1 MLSNVNRLSDTRR
14 SAAFGRPTT
23 SARSTT
29 SRLAAIASVF
39 LLSTALVATPM
50 ATITQPV
57 QARGAPES
65 FAPLVENVIDAVVNI
80 SASQTVENRSVPL
93 PQVPPGT
100 PFEDFFNDFFNRRG
114 EGGPGE
120 GQPNQRRGESQP
132 NQRRG
137 DNNQGPGNQGPGNQG
152 PGQQRRSNSLGSGF
166 VIDASGIVITNN
178 HVIGEANDITVNFN
192 DGTKLKAE
200 VVGKDPKTDLA
211 VLRVKSDKPLKF
223 VKFGDDQTSRVG
235 DWVVAIGNPFGF
247 DSSVSAG
254 ILSARNRRIN
264 SGPYDNF
271 IQTDAAINRG
281 NSGGPL
287 FNMDGEVIGINTAII
302 SPSGGSIG
310 IGFAVPASTA
320 APVIEQLRS
329 FGETRRGWLG
339 VRIQE
344 VDEGIAETLGLGR
357 VRGAM
362 VAGVDDK
369 GPAKPAGLEAGD
381 VILRFDGRDV
391 KDSRELPR
399 IVANTAVGKAVDVVI
414 FRKGKEETLKITLAR
429 LEDGER
435 MASAAR
441 PNEGSSAPTQTPAV
455 RRSLGMELTAL
466 SAETRRRFNLKD
478 GQKGVVINR
487 VDPNSNA
494 ATKRLAAGDVI
505 VEVGQEAV
513 NTPAEAA
520 DRIEKLRK
528 ENRKSALLL
537 VANAQ
542 GELRFVAVAIE

>member
-1 MLSNVNRLSDTRR
+1 M
-14 SAAFGRPTT
+14 
-23 SARSTT
+23 TT
-29 SRLAAIASVF
+29 SRSSRTKISRFANIASAF
-39 LLSTALVATPM
+39 MLSTALVATPM
-50 ATITQPV
+50 TPLITPAI
-57 QARGAPES
+57 ARGAPES
-65 FAPLVENVIDAVVNI
+65 FAPLVEQVIDAVVNI

-93 PQVPPGT
+93 PQAPPGT

-114 EGGPGE
+114 EGGDGQQ
-120 GQPNQRRGESQP
+120 GQPNQRRGENQP
-132 NQRRG
+132 NQPNRRG
-137 DNNQGPGNQGPGNQG
+137 EGNREGNNG

-200 VVGKDPKTDLA
+200 VIGKDPKTDIA

-223 VKFGDDQTSRVG
+223 VKFGDDQASRVG

-287 FNMDGEVIGINTAII
+287 FNAQGEVIGINTAII

-320 APVIEQLRS
+320 MPVIEQLKN

-344 VDEGIAETLGLGR
+344 VDDGIAETLGLGK

-362 VAGVDDK
+362 VAGVDEK
-369 GPAKPAGLEAGD
+369 GPAKPAGIEAGD
-381 VILRFDGRDV
+381 VIIKFDGKDV

-399 IVANTAVGKAVDVVI
+399 IVATTAVGKAVDVLV
-414 FRKGKEETLKITLAR
+414 FRKGKEQTLKVTLAR

-435 MASAAR
+435 QASAAK
-441 PNEGSSAPTQTPAV
+441 PATPGTNAPAPVV
-455 RRSLGMELTAL
+455 RRALGLELTAL
-466 SAETRRRFNLKD
+466 NAETRKRFNLKD

-505 VEVGQEAV
+505 VEVGQEPV
-513 NTPAEAA
+513 NTPQELT
-520 DRIEKLRK
+520 DRIEKLKK
-528 ENRKSALLL
+528 ESRKSALLL

>member
-1 MLSNVNRLSDTRR
+1 MPSMISSTLNTRSR
-14 SAAFGRPTT
+14 SSRFTALASAFM
-23 SARSTT
+23 
-29 SRLAAIASVF
+29 I
-39 LLSTALVATPM
+39 STAMIATPM
-50 ATITQPV
+50 TPLLAPAI
-57 QARGAPES
+57 ARGAPES
-65 FAPLVENVIDAVVNI
+65 FAPLVEQVIDAVVNI

-93 PQVPPGT
+93 PQVPPGA
-100 PFEDFFNDFFNRRG
+100 PFEDFFNEFFNRRG
-114 EGGPGE
+114 EGGE
-120 GQPNQRRGESQP
+120 GQPNQRQPNQPNQRRGEGGP
-132 NQRRG
+132 NNGQ
-137 DNNQGPGNQGPGNQG
+137 NPGQG

-200 VVGKDPKTDLA
+200 VVGRDAKTDIA

-223 VKFGDDQTSRVG
+223 VKFGDDRAARVG

-287 FNMDGEVIGINTAII
+287 FNSAGEVIGINTAII

-320 APVIEQLRS
+320 VPVIDQLKN

-344 VDEGIAETLGLGR
+344 VDDGIAETLGLGK
-357 VRGAM
+357 VRGAL
-362 VAGVDDK
+362 VAGIDDK
-369 GPAKPAGLEAGD
+369 GPAKPAGIEAGD
-381 VILRFDGRDV
+381 VIIKFDGKDV

-399 IVANTAVGKAVDVVI
+399 IVATTAVGKAVDVTVV
-414 FRKGKEETLKITLAR
+414 RKGKEVVKQVTLAR

-435 MASAAR
+435 QASAAK
-441 PNEGSSAPTQTPAV
+441 PAEAPAAPTQV
-455 RRSLGMELTAL
+455 RRALGLDL
-466 SAETRRRFNLKD
+466 VPLNAEARKRLNIKD
-478 GQKGVVINR
+478 TVKGVLIGK
-487 VDPNSNA
+487 VDANSNA

-505 VEVGQEAV
+505 VEVGQEPVA
-513 NTPAEAA
+513 TAAEVL
-520 DRIEKLRK
+520 DRVEKLKK
-528 ENRKSALLL
+528 EGRKSALLL

-542 GELRFVAVAIE
+542 GELRFVAVTIE

>member
-1 MLSNVNRLSDTRR
+1 MPSISN
-14 SAAFGRPTT
+14 
-23 SARSTT
+23 RSTR
-29 SRLAAIASVF
+29 SRLAAVASAF
-39 LLSTALVATPM
+39 LLSTALVATPTLPLV
-50 ATITQPV
+50 APAF
-57 QARGAPES
+57 ARGAPES

-93 PQVPPGT
+93 PQAPPGT

-114 EGGPGE
+114 EGG
-120 GQPNQRRGESQP
+120 ESQP

-137 DNNQGPGNQGPGNQG
+137 ENQPNRRPDG

-166 VIDASGIVITNN
+166 VIDPSGIVITNN

-200 VVGKDPKTDLA
+200 VVGKDPKTDIA

-223 VKFGDDQTSRVG
+223 VKFGDDQAARVG

-287 FNMDGEVIGINTAII
+287 FNMNGEVIGINTAII

-310 IGFAVPASTA
+310 IGFAVPATTA
-320 APVIEQLRS
+320 VPVIEQLRN

-344 VDEGIAETLGLGR
+344 VDDSIAETLGLGR
-357 VRGAM
+357 VRGAL
-362 VAGVDDK
+362 VAGVDDR
-369 GPAKPAGLEAGD
+369 GPAKPAGIEAGD
-381 VILRFDGRDV
+381 VILRFDGREV

-399 IVANTAVGKAVDVVI
+399 IVANTSVGKAVDVVV
-414 FRKGKEETLKITLAR
+414 FRKGKEETLKVTLAR

-435 MASAAR
+435 QASAAR
-441 PNEGSSAPTQTPAV
+441 PNENPPGQAAVPAV
-455 RRSLGMELTAL
+455 RRALGMELSAIN
-466 SAETRRRFNLKD
+466 AETRRRFNLKD

-487 VDPNSNA
+487 VDPDSNA
-494 ATKRLAAGDVI
+494 ATKRLTAGDVI
-505 VEVGQEAV
+505 VEVGQEPV
-513 NTPAEAA
+513 NSPAEVAE
-520 DRIEKLRK
+520 RIEKLKK
-528 ENRKSALLL
+528 ENRRSALLL

>member
-1 MLSNVNRLSDTRR
+1 MPTISSPSR
-14 SAAFGRPTT
+14 S
-23 SARSTT
+23 
-29 SRLAAIASVF
+29 SRLAAIASAF
-39 LLSTALVATPM
+39 MISTALVATPM
-50 ATITQPV
+50 TPFMSPAL
-57 QARGAPES
+57 ARNAPQS
-65 FAPLVENVIDAVVNI
+65 FAPLVEQVIDAVVNI
-80 SASQTVENRSVPL
+80 SAAQTVENRAVPL
-93 PQVPPGT
+93 PQVPPGA
-100 PFEDFFNDFFNRRG
+100 PFEDFFNDFFNKRGDGTPQTPGDRQAPGDRSTPNERRG
-114 EGGPGE
+114 EN
-120 GQPNQRRGESQP
+120 QPNQRRGEGGQNPGAGP
-132 NQRRG
+132 NTAPR
-137 DNNQGPGNQGPGNQG
+137 NG
-152 PGQQRRSNSLGSGF
+152 PGQQRRSSSLGSGF
-166 VIDASGIVITNN
+166 VIDPSGIIITNN

-192 DGTKLKAE
+192 DGSKLKAE
-200 VVGKDPKTDLA
+200 VVGRDAKTDLA
-211 VLRVKSDKPLKF
+211 VLKVKSDKPLKF
-223 VKFGDDQTSRVG
+223 VKFGDDQKSRVG

-287 FNMDGEVIGINTAII
+287 FNAEGEVIGINTAII

-320 APVIEQLRS
+320 GPVIEQLRN

-344 VDEGIAETLGLGR
+344 VDEGIAETLGLGK

-369 GPAKPAGLEAGD
+369 GPAKPAGLEVGD
-381 VILRFDGRDV
+381 VIIKFDGKDV

-399 IVANTAVGKAVDVVI
+399 IVATTAVGKAVSVLIV
-414 FRKGKEETLKITLAR
+414 RKGKEETKQVTLAR
-429 LEDGER
+429 LEDGEKL
-435 MASAAR
+435 ASAAK
-441 PNEGSSAPTQTPAV
+441 PAEAAPGVAPPV
-455 RRSLGMELTAL
+455 RRILGLELTAL
-466 SAETRRRFNLKD
+466 TAETRKRLNIKE
-478 GQKGVVINR
+478 GQKGVAINR

-505 VEVGQEAV
+505 VEVGQETVSA
-513 NTPAEAA
+513 PAEII
-520 DRIEKLRK
+520 DKVEKLKK
-528 ENRKSALLL
+528 EGRKSALLL

-542 GELRFVAVAIE
+542 GELRFVAVTIE

>member
-1 MLSNVNRLSDTRR
+1 MPSRTPASR
-14 SAAFGRPTT
+14 
-23 SARSTT
+23 T
-29 SRLAAIASVF
+29 SRFAAIASAF
-39 LLSTALVATPM
+39 MISTALVATPM
-50 ATITQPV
+50 TPLIMPAI
-57 QARGAPES
+57 ARGAPES
-65 FAPLVENVIDAVVNI
+65 FAPLVEQVIDAVVNI
-80 SASQTVENRSVPL
+80 SAAQTVENRAVPL
-93 PQVPPGT
+93 PQVPPGA
-100 PFEDFFNDFFNRRG
+100 PFEDFFNDFFNKRG
-114 EGGPGE
+114 EGGENQP
-120 GQPNQRRGESQP
+120 GQPNQRRGENQP
-132 NQRRG
+132 NQPNQPNRRG
-137 DNNQGPGNQGPGNQG
+137 ESNRGEGNNG
-152 PGQQRRSNSLGSGF
+152 PGQQRRSSSLGSGF

-178 HVIGEANDITVNFN
+178 HVIGDANDITVNFN

-200 VVGKDPKTDLA
+200 VIGKDPKTDLA
-211 VLRVKSDKPLKF
+211 VLKVKSDKPLKF
-223 VKFGDDQTSRVG
+223 VKFGDDQASRVG

-287 FNMDGEVIGINTAII
+287 FNAQGEVIGINTAII

-320 APVIEQLRS
+320 VPVIEQLRN

-344 VDEGIAETLGLGR
+344 VDDGIAETLGLGK

-362 VAGVDDK
+362 VAGVDEK
-369 GPAKPAGLEAGD
+369 GPAKPAGIEAGD
-381 VILRFDGRDV
+381 VIIKFDGKDV

-399 IVANTAVGKAVDVVI
+399 IVATTSVGKAVDVLV
-414 FRKGKEETLKITLAR
+414 FRKGKEQTLKVTLAR

-435 MASAAR
+435 QASAAK
-441 PNEGSSAPTQTPAV
+441 PAEPSNPATPAV
-455 RRSLGMELTAL
+455 RRALGLELTQMT
-466 SAETRRRFNLKD
+466 AETRKRFSLKD

-505 VEVGQEAV
+505 VEVGQEPV
-513 NTPAEAA
+513 NTPQELT
-520 DRIEKLRK
+520 DRIEKLKK
-528 ENRKSALLL
+528 ESRKSALPL

>member
-1 MLSNVNRLSDTRR
+1 MPSMIRSTVTNRPGKSR
-14 SAAFGRPTT
+14 SAKSRAVALASAFMISTAMITT
-23 SARSTT
+23 PVTPLLVPAMARS
-29 SRLAAIASVF
+29 
-39 LLSTALVATPM
+39 
-50 ATITQPV
+50 
-57 QARGAPES
+57 APES
-65 FAPLVENVIDAVVNI
+65 FAPLVEQVIDAVVNI

-93 PQVPPGT
+93 PQVPPGA
-100 PFEDFFNDFFNRRG
+100 PFEDFFNEFFNRRG
-114 EGGPGE
+114 EGG
-120 GQPNQRRGESQP
+120 ESQP
-132 NQRRG
+132 NRRG
-137 DNNQGPGNQGPGNQG
+137 EGGRN

-200 VVGKDPKTDLA
+200 VVGRDAKTDIA

-223 VKFGDDQTSRVG
+223 VKFGDDRAARVG

-287 FNMDGEVIGINTAII
+287 FNSAGEVIGINTAII

-320 APVIEQLRS
+320 VPVIDQLKN

-344 VDEGIAETLGLGR
+344 VDDGIAETLGLGK

-362 VAGVDDK
+362 VAGVDEK
-369 GPAKPAGLEAGD
+369 GPAKPAGIEAGD
-381 VILRFDGRDV
+381 VIIKFDGKDV

-399 IVANTAVGKAVDVVI
+399 IVATTAVGKAVEVLV
-414 FRKGKEETLKITLAR
+414 FRKGKEQTLKVTLAR

-435 MASAAR
+435 QASAAK
-441 PNEGSSAPTQTPAV
+441 PAEPAAAPVQ
-455 RRSLGMELTAL
+455 
-466 SAETRRRFNLKD
+466 TRRALGLELAPLNAEARKRLNIKD
-478 GQKGVVINR
+478 SVKGVLIGK

-513 NTPAEAA
+513 STAAEIA
-520 DRIEKLRK
+520 DRVEKLKK
-528 ENRKSALLL
+528 EGRKSALLL

-542 GELRFVAVAIE
+542 GELRFVAVTIE

>member
-1 MLSNVNRLSDTRR
+1 MPSRITR
-14 SAAFGRPTT
+14 SK
-23 SARSTT
+23 T
-29 SRLAAIASVF
+29 SRLAAAASAF
-39 LLSTALVATPM
+39 LLTTALVATPM
-50 ATITQPV
+50 APLVAPAI
-57 QARGAPES
+57 ARGAPES

-120 GQPNQRRGESQP
+120 GQPNQRRGENQP
-132 NQRRG
+132 NRR
-137 DNNQGPGNQGPGNQG
+137 PEG

-166 VIDASGIVITNN
+166 VIDPSGIVITNN

-200 VVGKDPKTDLA
+200 VVGKDPKTDIA

-223 VKFGDDQTSRVG
+223 VRFGDDQASKVG

-287 FNMDGEVIGINTAII
+287 FNMSGEVIGINTAII

-310 IGFAVPASTA
+310 IGFAVPATTA
-320 APVIEQLRS
+320 VPVIDQLRN

-362 VAGVDDK
+362 VAGVDEK

-381 VILRFDGRDV
+381 VILRFDGREV

-414 FRKGKEETLKITLAR
+414 FRKGKEETLKVTLAR

-435 MASAAR
+435 QASAAR
-441 PNEGSSAPTQTPAV
+441 PNDGAQPQSAAPAV
-455 RRSLGMELTAL
+455 RRTLGMELTPLNAD
-466 SAETRRRFNLKD
+466 TRRRFNLKE

-487 VDPNSNA
+487 VEPNSNA
-494 ATKRLAAGDVI
+494 ATKRLSAGDVI

-513 NTPAEAA
+513 NTPAEVA
-520 DRIEKLRK
+520 DRIEKLKK

-542 GELRFVAVAIE
+542 GELRFVAVTIE

>member
-1 MLSNVNRLSDTRR
+1 VLKSQSSSRRLISLAT
-14 SAAFGRPTT
+14 AVLLGT
-23 SARSTT
+23 SSI
-29 SRLAAIASVF
+29 IAPLPYISGP
-39 LLSTALVATPM
+39 A
-50 ATITQPV
+50 

-65 FAPLVENVIDAVVNI
+65 FAPLVEQVLDAVVNI
-80 SASQTVENRSVPL
+80 SASQTAENRAVPP
-93 PQVPPGT
+93 PQVPPGS
-100 PFEDFFNDFFNRRG
+100 PLEDFFNEFFNRRG
-114 EGGPGE
+114 EEGGPQQQQPQQGQPRRE
-120 GQPNQRRGESQP
+120 AQPNQNNP
-132 NQRRG
+132 QRR
-137 DNNQGPGNQGPGNQG
+137 QQQP
-152 PGQQRRSNSLGSGF
+152 QQRRSNSLGSGF
-166 VIDASGIVITNN
+166 VIDPSGIVITNN

-200 VVGKDPKTDLA
+200 VIGKDPKTDIA

-223 VKFGDDQTSRVG
+223 VKFGEDQKARVG

-287 FNMDGEVIGINTAII
+287 FNMQGEVIGINTAII

-320 APVIEQLRS
+320 VPVIEQLRS

-344 VDEGIAETLGLGR
+344 VDDGIAETLGLGR

-381 VILRFDGRDV
+381 VILRFDGKEV
-391 KDSRELPR
+391 KDSRDLPR
-399 IVANTAVGKAVDVVI
+399 IVANTPVGKSVDV
-414 FRKGKEETLKITLAR
+414 
-429 LEDGER
+429 
-435 MASAAR
+435 
-441 PNEGSSAPTQTPAV
+441 
-455 RRSLGMELTAL
+455 
-466 SAETRRRFNLKD
+466 
-478 GQKGVVINR
+478 
-487 VDPNSNA
+487 
-494 ATKRLAAGDVI
+494 
-505 VEVGQEAV
+505 
-513 NTPAEAA
+513 
-520 DRIEKLRK
+520 
-528 ENRKSALLL
+528 
-537 VANAQ
+537 
-542 GELRFVAVAIE
+542 

>member
-1 MLSNVNRLSDTRR
+1 MA
-14 SAAFGRPTT
+14 SA
-23 SARSTT
+23 
-29 SRLAAIASVF
+29 F
-39 LLSTALVATPM
+39 LLSTAIVATPM
-50 ATITQPV
+50 APLV
-57 QARGAPES
+57 APAFARGAPES

-93 PQVPPGT
+93 PQAPPGT

-114 EGGPGE
+114 EGGEGQQGPQ
-120 GQPNQRRGESQP
+120 GQPNQRRGENQP
-132 NQRRG
+132 NRR
-137 DNNQGPGNQGPGNQG
+137 PEG

-166 VIDASGIVITNN
+166 VIDPSGIVITNN

-223 VKFGDDQTSRVG
+223 VKFGDDQTARVG

-287 FNMDGEVIGINTAII
+287 FNMNGEVIGINTAII

-320 APVIEQLRS
+320 GPVIEQLRN

-344 VDEGIAETLGLGR
+344 VDDGIAETLGLGR

-369 GPAKPAGLEAGD
+369 GPAKPAGIEAGD
-381 VILRFDGRDV
+381 VILRFDGREV
-391 KDSRELPR
+391 KDSRDLPR
-399 IVANTAVGKAVDVVI
+399 IVANTSVGKAVDVVV
-414 FRKGKEETLKITLAR
+414 FRKGKEETLKVTLAR

-435 MASAAR
+435 QASAAR
-441 PNEGSSAPTQTPAV
+441 PNESTTAQPAQPTV
-455 RRSLGMELTAL
+455 RRALGMDLTAL
-466 SAETRRRFNLKD
+466 NAETRRRFSLKD

-494 ATKRLAAGDVI
+494 ATKRLSAGDVI

-513 NTPAEAA
+513 NTPAEVSE
-520 DRIEKLRK
+520 RIDKLKK

-542 GELRFVAVAIE
+542 GELRFVAVQID

>member
-1 MLSNVNRLSDTRR
+1 MPAKTLPV
-14 SAAFGRPTT
+14 
-23 SARSTT
+23 T
-29 SRLAAIASVF
+29 SRTKASRFAAIASAF
-39 LLSTALVATPM
+39 LLSTAIVATPM
-50 ATITQPV
+50 APLVQPAI
-57 QARGAPES
+57 ARGAPES

-93 PQVPPGT
+93 PQAPPGA

-114 EGGPGE
+114 EG
-120 GQPNQRRGESQP
+120 QESQP

-137 DNNQGPGNQGPGNQG
+137 ENQPNQPNRRGENNPGQGPNGQG

-166 VIDASGIVITNN
+166 VIDPSGIVITNN
-178 HVIGEANDITVNFN
+178 HVIGEANDITINFN
-192 DGTKLKAE
+192 DGSKLKAE
-200 VVGKDPKTDLA
+200 VIGKDPKTDLA
-211 VLRVKSDKPLKF
+211 VLKVKSDKPLKF
-223 VKFGDDQTSRVG
+223 VKFGDDQKSRVG

-320 APVIEQLRS
+320 TPVIEQLRN

-344 VDEGIAETLGLGR
+344 VDDGIAETLGLGK

-362 VAGVDDK
+362 VAGVDEK
-369 GPAKPAGLEAGD
+369 GPAKPAGIEAGD
-381 VILRFDGRDV
+381 VIVKFDGKDV

-399 IVANTAVGKAVDVVI
+399 IVATTSVGKAVDVIV
-414 FRKGKEETLKITLAR
+414 FRKGKEQTLKVTLAR
-429 LEDGER
+429 LEDSER
-435 MASAAR
+435 QASAVKPTETSNQTA
-441 PNEGSSAPTQTPAV
+441 APV
-455 RRSLGMELTAL
+455 RRALGLELTQLNAD
-466 SAETRRRFNLKD
+466 ARKRFNLKD

-513 NTPAEAA
+513 NSPQELT
-520 DRIEKLRK
+520 DRIEKLKK

-542 GELRFVAVAIE
+542 GELRFVAVQIE

>member
-1 MLSNVNRLSDTRR
+1 MPSMPLSKPLSTSFRLRGVAAALML
-14 SAAFGRPTT
+14 G
-23 SARSTT
+23 
-29 SRLAAIASVF
+29 ASV
-39 LLSTALVATPM
+39 LALPSGLAPTP
-50 ATITQPV
+50 AI
-57 QARGAPES
+57 ARGAPES
-65 FAPLVENVIDAVVNI
+65 FAPLVEDVIDAVVNI
-80 SASQTVENRSVPL
+80 SASQTVENRTVPL
-93 PQVPPGT
+93 PQAPPGA

-114 EGGPGE
+114 EGGPGQQGPQ
-120 GQPNQRRGESQP
+120 GQPNQRRGENQP
-132 NQRRG
+132 NRRG
-137 DNNQGPGNQGPGNQG
+137 EAQPSPGPNQG

-200 VVGKDPKTDLA
+200 VVGRDAKTDLA

-223 VKFGDDQTSRVG
+223 VKFGNDQEARVG

-254 ILSARNRRIN
+254 IVSARNRRIN

-287 FNMDGEVIGINTAII
+287 FNMKGEVIGINTAII

-310 IGFAVPASTA
+310 IGFAVPATTA
-320 APVIEQLRS
+320 TPVIDQLRN

-344 VDEGIAETLGLGR
+344 VDDGIAETLGLGR
-357 VRGAM
+357 VRGAL

-369 GPAKPAGLEAGD
+369 GPAKPAGIEAGD
-381 VILRFDGRDV
+381 VIVKFDGKDV
-391 KDSRELPR
+391 KDSRDLPR
-399 IVANTAVGKAVDVVI
+399 IVAASPVGKAVPVI
-414 FRKGKEETLKITLAR
+414 LFRKGKEETKQVTLGR

-435 MASAAR
+435 QAAAKPASAEAAT
-441 PNEGSSAPTQTPAV
+441 PPTAT
-455 RRSLGMELTAL
+455 RRVLGMDLQPLNAESRKRL
-466 SAETRRRFNLKD
+466 SIKD
-478 GQKGVVINR
+478 GVKGVVVSR
-487 VDPNSNA
+487 VEAESNA
-494 ATKRLAAGDVI
+494 ATKRIQAGDVI
-505 VEVGQEAV
+505 VEVGQEPVNAV
-513 NTPAEAA
+513 AEVA
-520 DRIEKLRK
+520 DRIEKLKK
-528 ENRKSALLL
+528 EGRKSALLL

>member
-1 MLSNVNRLSDTRR
+1 MPSLIFR
-14 SAAFGRPTT
+14 SK
-23 SARSTT
+23 T
-29 SRLAAIASVF
+29 SRMMSLASALV
-39 LLSTALVATPM
+39 LSTAMVVTPM
-50 ATITQPV
+50 TPLVQPAM
-57 QARGAPES
+57 ARGAPES

-80 SASQTVENRSVPL
+80 SASQTVENRTVPL
-93 PQVPPGT
+93 PQAPPGT

-114 EGGPGE
+114 EGGE
-120 GQPNQRRGESQP
+120 NNQ
-132 NQRRG
+132 QRRG
-137 DNNQGPGNQGPGNQG
+137 DNNQQQRRSENQPNRPNQPNQG
-152 PGQQRRSNSLGSGF
+152 PGQQRRGNSLGSGF
-166 VIDASGIVITNN
+166 VIDPSGIVITNN

-200 VVGKDPKTDLA
+200 VVGKDPKTDIA
-211 VLRVKSDKPLKF
+211 VLRVKPDKPLKF
-223 VKFGDDQTSRVG
+223 VKFGDDQAARVG

-287 FNMDGEVIGINTAII
+287 FNMNGDVIGINTAII

-320 APVIEQLRS
+320 MPVIDQLRN

-344 VDEGIAETLGLGR
+344 VDDAIAESLGLGR

-362 VAGVDDK
+362 VAGVDEK
-369 GPAKPAGLEAGD
+369 GPAKPAGIEAGD
-381 VILRFDGRDV
+381 VIVKFDGKDV

-399 IVANTAVGKAVDVVI
+399 IVANTPVGKAVDVLV
-414 FRKGKEETLKITLAR
+414 FRKGKEQTLKVTLAR

-435 MASAAR
+435 QASAAR
-441 PNEGSSAPTQTPAV
+441 PNTDPGNQNVGPV
-455 RRSLGMELTAL
+455 RRAVGLELTAL
-466 SAETRRRFNLKD
+466 NAETRRRFNIKPE
-478 GQKGVVINR
+478 QKGVVINR

-494 ATKRLAAGDVI
+494 ATKRLTAGDVI
-505 VEVGQEAV
+505 VEVGQEVV
-513 NTPAEAA
+513 NTPQEVT
-520 DRIEKLRK
+520 DKIEKLRGEK
-528 ENRKSALLL
+528 RKSALLL
-537 VANAQ
+537 VANTQ
-542 GELRFVAVAIE
+542 GELRFVAVQLD

>member
-1 MLSNVNRLSDTRR
+1 M
-14 SAAFGRPTT
+14 
-23 SARSTT
+23 
-29 SRLAAIASVF
+29 I
-39 LLSTALVATPM
+39 STALIITPM
-50 ATITQPV
+50 TPLMSPAI
-57 QARGAPES
+57 ARGAPDS
-65 FAPLVENVIDAVVNI
+65 FAPLVEQVIDAVVNI
-80 SASQTVENRSVPL
+80 SASQTVENRTVPL
-93 PQVPPGT
+93 PQVPPGA

-114 EGGPGE
+114 DGQPGQPNQQP
-120 GQPNQRRGESQP
+120 GQPNQQPNQRRGEGQTQPP

-137 DNNQGPGNQGPGNQG
+137 EGPNQQG
-152 PGQQRRSNSLGSGF
+152 PGQQRKSNSLGSGF

-200 VVGKDPKTDLA
+200 VIGKDAKTDIA
-211 VLRVKSDKPLKF
+211 VLRVKSPKPLKF
-223 VKFGDDQTSRVG
+223 VKFGDDTKSRVG

-287 FNMDGEVIGINTAII
+287 FNSEGEVIGINTAII

-320 APVIEQLRS
+320 VPVIDQLKN

-344 VDEGIAETLGLGR
+344 IDDGIAETLGLGK

-362 VAGVDDK
+362 VAGVDEK
-369 GPAKPAGLEAGD
+369 GPAKPAGIEAGD
-381 VILRFDGRDV
+381 VILKFDGRDV
-391 KDSRELPR
+391 KDSRDLPR
-399 IVANTAVGKAVDVVI
+399 IVANTAVGKAVSVI
-414 FRKGKEETLKITLAR
+414 VFRKGKEETKQVTLAR
-429 LEDGER
+429 LEDSEKQ
-435 MASAAR
+435 ASAAKA
-441 PNEGSSAPTQTPAV
+441 APATPQASLPT
-455 RRSLGMELTAL
+455 RSLLGLEITALTAE
-466 SAETRRRFNLKD
+466 SRRRLNIKD
-478 GQKGVVINR
+478 AQKGVAITK

-494 ATKRLAAGDVI
+494 GTKRLAAGDVI
-505 VEVGQEAV
+505 VEVGQEVV
-513 NTPAEAA
+513 NSPAEVA
-520 DRIEKLRK
+520 DRIEKIKK
-528 ENRKSALLL
+528 EGRKSALLL

-542 GELRFVAVAIE
+542 GELRFVALTIE

>member
-1 MLSNVNRLSDTRR
+1 MPSNHSR
-14 SAAFGRPTT
+14 SSF
-23 SARSTT
+23 SK
-29 SRLAAIASVF
+29 I
-39 LLSTALVATPM
+39 TALASALMIGTAMIATPLTPLV
-50 ATITQPV
+50 APAI
-57 QARGAPES
+57 ARGAPES
-65 FAPLVENVIDAVVNI
+65 FAPLVDQVIDAVVNI
-80 SASQTVENRSVPL
+80 SAAQTVENRAVPL
-93 PQVPPGT
+93 PQVPPGA
-100 PFEDFFNDFFNRRG
+100 PFEDFFNDFFNRREGQPNQPNQPPRG
-114 EGGPGE
+114 EN
-120 GQPNQRRGESQP
+120 QPNQRRGENQP

-137 DNNQGPGNQGPGNQG
+137 DGN
-152 PGQQRRSNSLGSGF
+152 GQQRRSSSLGSGF

-200 VVGKDPKTDLA
+200 VVGRDAKTDIA
-211 VLRVKSDKPLKF
+211 VLRVKPDKPLKF
-223 VKFGDDQTSRVG
+223 VKFGDDQKSRVG

-287 FNMDGEVIGINTAII
+287 FNSDGDVIGINTAII

-320 APVIEQLRS
+320 VPVIDQLRN

-344 VDEGIAETLGLGR
+344 VDDGIAETLGLGK
-357 VRGAM
+357 VRGALI
-362 VAGVDDK
+362 AGVDDK
-369 GPAKPAGLEAGD
+369 GPAKPAGIEAGD
-381 VILRFDGRDV
+381 VIIKFDGRDV
-391 KDSRELPR
+391 KDSRDLPR
-399 IVANTAVGKAVDVVI
+399 IVANTAVGKAVAVI
-414 FRKGKEETLKITLAR
+414 LFRKGKEETRQVTLAR
-429 LEDGER
+429 LEDGEKQ
-435 MASAAR
+435 ASAAKPAER
-441 PNEGSSAPTQTPAV
+441 STAAAPPTRTV
-455 RRSLGMELTAL
+455 MGLELTAL
-466 SAETRRRFNLKD
+466 TAETRKRLNIKD
-478 GQKGVVINR
+478 GQKGVAVNR

-494 ATKRLAAGDVI
+494 ATKRLTAGDVI

-513 NTPAEAA
+513 NTPSEMI
-520 DRIEKLRK
+520 DRVEKLKK
-528 ENRKSALLL
+528 EGRKSALLL

-542 GELRFVAVAIE
+542 GELRFVALTIE

>member
-1 MLSNVNRLSDTRR
+1 MPSQITR
-14 SAAFGRPTT
+14 SKN
-23 SARSTT
+23 
-29 SRLAAIASVF
+29 SRLAAIASA
-39 LLSTALVATPM
+39 LMLSTVIVAAPMAPLVAP
-50 ATITQPV
+50 AY
-57 QARGAPES
+57 ARGAPES

-80 SASQTVENRSVPL
+80 SAAQTVENRSAPL
-93 PQVPPGT
+93 PQAPPGA

-114 EGGPGE
+114 EGGEGQQ
-120 GQPNQRRGESQP
+120 GQPNQRRGENQP
-132 NQRRG
+132 NRRG
-137 DNNQGPGNQGPGNQG
+137 EGGN
-152 PGQQRRSNSLGSGF
+152 GQQRRSNSLGSGF
-166 VIDASGIVITNN
+166 VIDPSGIVITNN

-200 VVGKDPKTDLA
+200 VIGRDPKTDIA

-223 VKFGDDQTSRVG
+223 VKFGDDQAAKVG

-287 FNMDGEVIGINTAII
+287 FNMNGEVIGINTAII

-320 APVIEQLRS
+320 TPVIEQLRN

-339 VRIQE
+339 VKIQE
-344 VDEGIAETLGLGR
+344 VDDSIAESLGLGK

-369 GPAKPAGLEAGD
+369 GPAKPAGIETGD
-381 VILRFDGRDV
+381 VIIRFDGKDV

-399 IVANTAVGKAVDVVI
+399 IVATTSVGKAVDVVV
-414 FRKGKEETLKITLAR
+414 FRKGKEQTLKVTLAR
-429 LEDGER
+429 LEDGELIA
-435 MASAAR
+435 ASATKPAE
-441 PNEGSSAPTQTPAV
+441 PSSAPAPVV
-455 RRSLGMELTAL
+455 RRALGLELTQL
-466 SAETRRRFNLKD
+466 NAEARKRFNLKD
-478 GQKGVVINR
+478 GQKGVVISR

-494 ATKRLAAGDVI
+494 ATKRLAAGDVV
-505 VEVGQEAV
+505 VEVGQEPV
-513 NTPAEAA
+513 NTPQELV
-520 DRIEKLRK
+520 DRVEKLKK

-542 GELRFVAVAIE
+542 GEVRFVAVQID

>member
-1 MLSNVNRLSDTRR
+1 MPSMIPSTVTTRSR
-14 SAAFGRPTT
+14 
-23 SARSTT
+23 T
-29 SRLAAIASVF
+29 SRLTALASAF
-39 LLSTALVATPM
+39 MISTAMIATPM
-50 ATITQPV
+50 TPLTAPAM
-57 QARGAPES
+57 ARGAPES
-65 FAPLVENVIDAVVNI
+65 FAPLVEQVIDAVVNI
-80 SASQTVENRSVPL
+80 SASQTVENRTVPL
-93 PQVPPGT
+93 PQVPPGA
-100 PFEDFFNDFFNRRG
+100 PFEDFFNEFFNRRG
-114 EGGPGE
+114 EGGE
-120 GQPNQRRGESQP
+120 SQPNQP

-137 DNNQGPGNQGPGNQG
+137 DNQPNQPNQRRGEGGQNPGQN

-166 VIDASGIVITNN
+166 VIDPSGIVITNN
-178 HVIGEANDITVNFN
+178 HVIGEANDITINFN

-200 VVGKDPKTDLA
+200 VVGRDAKTDIA

-223 VKFGDDQTSRVG
+223 VKFGDDRAARVG

-287 FNMDGEVIGINTAII
+287 FNSAGEVIGINTAII

-320 APVIEQLRS
+320 VPVIDQLKN

-344 VDEGIAETLGLGR
+344 VDDGIAETLGLGK
-357 VRGAM
+357 VRGAL
-362 VAGVDDK
+362 VAGIDDK
-369 GPAKPAGLEAGD
+369 GPAKPAGIEAGD
-381 VILRFDGRDV
+381 VIIKFDGKDV

-399 IVANTAVGKAVDVVI
+399 IVATTAVGKAVDVTLV
-414 FRKGKEETLKITLAR
+414 RKGKEVVKQVTLAR

-435 MASAAR
+435 QAAVAK
-441 PNEGSSAPTQTPAV
+441 PAEPAAAPVQV
-455 RRSLGMELTAL
+455 RRALGLDLAPL
-466 SAETRRRFNLKD
+466 NAEARKRLNIKD
-478 GQKGVVINR
+478 SVKGVLIGK

-494 ATKRLAAGDVI
+494 ASKRLAAGDVI

-513 NTPAEAA
+513 STAVEISE
-520 DRIEKLRK
+520 RVEKLKK
-528 ENRKSALLL
+528 EGRKSALLL

-542 GELRFVAVAIE
+542 GEVRCVAGTME

>member
-1 MLSNVNRLSDTRR
+1 MPSKTSR
-14 SAAFGRPTT
+14 SK
-23 SARSTT
+23 T
-29 SRLAAIASVF
+29 SRLTAIASA
-39 LLSTALVATPM
+39 LMLSTVMVVAPMAPLVAP
-50 ATITQPV
+50 AF
-57 QARGAPES
+57 ARGAPES

-80 SASQTVENRSVPL
+80 SAAQTVENRAVPL
-93 PQVPPGT
+93 PQAPPGA

-114 EGGPGE
+114 EGNEGQQ
-120 GQPNQRRGESQP
+120 GQPNQRRGENQP
-132 NQRRG
+132 NRRG
-137 DNNQGPGNQGPGNQG
+137 EGGN
-152 PGQQRRSNSLGSGF
+152 GQQRRSNSLGSGF

-211 VLRVKSDKPLKF
+211 VLRVKPDKPLKF
-223 VKFGDDQTSRVG
+223 VKFGDDQASKVG

-287 FNMDGEVIGINTAII
+287 FNMNGEVIGINTAII

-320 APVIEQLRS
+320 GPVIEQLRN

-344 VDEGIAETLGLGR
+344 VDDGIAETLGLGK

-369 GPAKPAGLEAGD
+369 GPAKPAGIETGD
-381 VILRFDGRDV
+381 VIIRFDGKDV

-399 IVANTAVGKAVDVVI
+399 IVATTSVGKAVDVVV
-414 FRKGKEETLKITLAR
+414 FRKGKEQTLKVTLAR

-435 MASAAR
+435 QASAAK
-441 PNEGSSAPTQTPAV
+441 PAEPASAPAPAV
-455 RRSLGMELTAL
+455 RRALGLELTQMN
-466 SAETRRRFNLKD
+466 AETRKRFNLKD

-505 VEVGQEAV
+505 VEVGQEPV
-513 NTPAEAA
+513 NTPQELT
-520 DRIEKLRK
+520 DRVEKLKK
-528 ENRKSALLL
+528 ESRKSALLL

-542 GELRFVAVAIE
+542 GELRFVALQID